1 MRHADGGIVTS
12 NESERQ
18 GRSEQG
24 VRAGETTLL
33 VLEVVAFADEPVGVT
48 QIANQLGV
56 AKSAI
61 HRHLQG
67 LAERG
72 YVTQNQSTSRYTLGP
87 KAYLIGRLAPGID
100 DVAAAADG
108 PMREARDRTGLTTVL
123 TAPSANGVL
132 VLKTVHGMSSIA
144 IGARP
149 GSELPLHASAQGY
162 VALAFG
168 PSSHLE
174 RTLRQPLMPLTPHSI
189 TDPAKLGALVEAVR
203 QQGYAV
209 APEHSLLGINA
220 LAAPVFNSN
229 GEFVAAAAIVSSIQ
243 FIPAEPDAGMIAAV
257 IEMARQVSR
266 NLGHGYATRR
276 SAG

>member
-1 MRHADGGIVTS
+1 VVT
-12 NESERQ
+12 ERSDK
-18 GRSEQG
+18 GERSENA

-33 VLEVVAFADEPVGVT
+33 VLETVAFADDSMGVT
-48 QIANQLGV
+48 QIANRLGI

-67 LAERG
+67 LTERG
-72 YVTQNQSTSRYTLGP
+72 YLTQNQSTARYSLGP
-87 KAYLIGRLAPGID
+87 KAYLIGRLAPGIE

-108 PMREARDRTGLTTVL
+108 PMRDARDKVGLTTVL
-123 TAPSANGVL
+123 TAPAMSGML
-132 VLKTVHGMSSIA
+132 VLKTVHGTTSIA

-149 GSELPLHASAQGY
+149 GSELPMQASAQGY

-168 PSSHLE
+168 AGLHLE
-174 RTLRQPLMPLTPHSI
+174 RTLRQPLVAMTPHTI
-189 TDPAKLGALVEAVR
+189 TEPDKLMALIEKVR
-203 QQGYAV
+203 RDGYAV

-220 LAAPVFNSN
+220 IAAPVFNAA

-243 FIPAEPDAGMIAAV
+243 FVPAEPDAGMIAAV
-257 IEMARQVSR
+257 LEMARQISR
-266 NLGHGYATRR
+266 NLGHGYAGQR

>member
-1 MRHADGGIVTS
+1 MS
-12 NESERQ
+12 KKEPERQ

-24 VRAGETTLL
+24 VRAGEITLL
-33 VLEVVAFADEPVGVT
+33 VLEAIAFADEPLGVT
-48 QIANQLGV
+48 QVANRLGV

-72 YVTQNQSTSRYTLGP
+72 YLTQNQSNARYTLGP

-108 PMREARDRTGLTTVL
+108 PMREARDRLGLTTVL
-123 TAPSANGVL
+123 TAPSMSGVL
-132 VLKTVHGMSSIA
+132 VLKTVHGTTSIA

-149 GSELPLHASAQGY
+149 GSELPMHASAQGY

-168 PSSHLE
+168 PATHRE
-174 RTLRQPLMPLTPHSI
+174 RTLRQPLAALTPHSI
-189 TDPAKLGALVEAVR
+189 TDPAALDAMLQKVR
-203 QQGYAV
+203 EDGYAL
-209 APEHSLLGINA
+209 APEHALLGINA
-220 LAAPVFNSN
+220 LAAPVFNAN
-229 GEFVAAAAIVSSIQ
+229 DEFVAAAAIVSSIQ
-243 FIPAEPDAGMIAAV
+243 FIPATPDAAMIAAV
-257 IEMARQVSR
+257 VAMARQISR
-266 NLGHGYATRR
+266 NLGHGYGAQR